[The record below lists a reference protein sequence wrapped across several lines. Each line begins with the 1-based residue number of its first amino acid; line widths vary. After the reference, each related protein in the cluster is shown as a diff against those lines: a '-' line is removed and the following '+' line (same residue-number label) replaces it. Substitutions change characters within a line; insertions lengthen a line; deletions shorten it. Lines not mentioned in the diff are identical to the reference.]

1 MKTQFNILRKT
12 RELVLKNI
20 EGLTHEQLHVIPEG
34 FKNNIIWNITHL
46 VVTQQLLHY
55 KLSDLQC
62 LVPDELIDAYRK
74 GTFPSETIS
83 EEDFEDIKELFLGLP
98 DTLEE
103 DFNANIFETY
113 QEYPTSTGYFLTD
126 IQTAIA
132 FNNLHEGIHL
142 GVIMA
147 LTKLV

>member
-55 KLSDLQC
+55 KLSGLQC

-132 FNNLHEGIHL
+132 FNNLHEAMHL
-142 GVIMA
+142 GVIMS
-147 LTKLV
+147 LKKLV